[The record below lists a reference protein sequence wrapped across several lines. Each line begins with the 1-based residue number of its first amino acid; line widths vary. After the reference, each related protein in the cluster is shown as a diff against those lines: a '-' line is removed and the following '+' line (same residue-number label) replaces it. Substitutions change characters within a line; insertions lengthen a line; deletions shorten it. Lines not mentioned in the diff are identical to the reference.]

1 LLNVIVEVPEPPRI
15 VAVLNPTVSAGVLA
29 GLGALLVK
37 ATEPV

>member
-1 LLNVIVEVPEPPRI
+1 LLNVAVEVPPEPGSE
-15 VAVLNPTVSAGVLA
+15 VGLNTTLSAGVLA